1 MKKIGILSVMAMLL
15 LAVGVSATPFA
26 VHKFAEVTGDFVW
39 DGSSWDD
46 RTGKW
51 NEPVTATYDFG
62 AFSPLSTSAF
72 YTETEKLGTA
82 WKYSL
87 DMDLYVDN
95 IGATRSVFN
104 AITLNDPMTT
114 PATGG
119 YTQYGFSSISTGDF
133 STTSLAITGEG
144 AVFADVNTMFDS
156 AFTQINQVRVN
167 E

>member
-1 MKKIGILSVMAMLL
+1 MKKIGIVSVMAMLL

-26 VHKFAEVTGDFVW
+26 VHKFAEVTGDYVW
-39 DGSSWDD
+39 NSGWTLPSS
-46 RTGKW
+46 K
-51 NEPVTATYDFG
+51 PITATYDFG

-72 YTETEKLGTA
+72 YTETEKLGTP